1 MASHITE
8 SNARA
13 FVARL
18 QKSGLEDSR
27 VYEGA
32 ESTKVLY
39 GYFSS
44 QKEAYEKMKA
54 INSTTKFKEAWVI
67 EIGK

>member
-1 MASHITE
+1 MHVL
-8 SNARA
+8 
-13 FVARL
+13 FVHKL
-18 QKSGLEDSR
+18 QKSGLSDAR

-32 ESTKVLY
+32 ENIKVLY

-44 QKEAYEKMKA
+44 QKEAYEKMKL
-54 INSTTKFKEAWVI
+54 INKTTDFKEAWVI